1 MIQRQLSQAA
11 AGRVADARSDLA
23 QLEARLQRLHPQR
36 QLDQRRQQLEDRIVR
51 LEQAMRRKMD
61 RWQSHMMAADQHL
74 GALNPLRVLQRGY
87 SIVVRTDGVV
97 VTSPEMV
104 GEEERLQVRAAGG
117 EYRVRRIV

>member
-1 MIQRQLSQAA
+1 
-11 AGRVADARSDLA
+11 
-23 QLEARLQRLHPQR
+23 
-36 QLDQRRQQLEDRIVR
+36 
-51 LEQAMRRKMD
+51 
-61 RWQSHMMAADQHL
+61 MMAVDQHL

-117 EYRVRRIV
+117 EYRVQRIA